1 MKSSFLRH
9 LVLLLVLTFAFSIP
23 VSNAAAACG
32 STITGRIEHGKIVAD
47 NGRTYIL
54 SHNFRGRELIN
65 DHTGQRVEVHGNVSK
80 SRAKNYIS
88 VDRIDHI
95 YG

>member
-1 MKSSFLRH
+1 MKRNFVKYA
-9 LVLLLVLTFAFSIP
+9 VLLLVLTFAFSMT
-23 VSNAAAACG
+23 VSNAAAAERA
-32 STITGRIEHGKIVAD
+32 TITGRIEHGKIVAD

-54 SHNFRGRELIN
+54 THNLRGRELIN
-65 DHTGQRVEVHGNVSK
+65 DHTGERVEVHGWLSK
-80 SRAKNYIS
+80 SRAKNFIS